1 MNCKILKLKSGE
13 EVISILTET
22 KGKYTLKNPMLFRS
36 TTMMDMSGRP
46 YDMTTLK
53 DWLYNSDE
61 KTTSIPR
68 SHVASVVEPS
78 QKCKTM
84 YLQQLDN
91 LSAVSSN
98 VVTDEDREMA
108 EKEMEDMFNELF
120 EKFGPGGGH
129 GGDSQ
134 VLGKLEGDDSEMGTE
149 KMNGQEMIYM
159 SMVFPPEMIMNL
171 ITSGI
176 LDPRDLQKM
185 IKEVKKKNKF
195 TGDEKDRKDFGNKF
209 SDWNPDPNSDDYA

>member
-61 KTTSIPR
+61 KTISIPR
-68 SHVASVVEPS
+68 SHVASMVEPS

-120 EKFGPGGGH
+120 EKFGQGGE
-129 GGDSQ
+129 SS

-149 KMNGQEMIYM
+149 KMNGQEMIYL
-159 SMVFPPEMIMNL
+159 SKI
-171 ITSGI
+171 GKRI
-176 LDPRDLQKM
+176 L
-185 IKEVKKKNKF
+185 
-195 TGDEKDRKDFGNKF
+195 
-209 SDWNPDPNSDDYA
+209 